1 MRWRRRQHAVESLS
15 GDRLPAA
22 EATDEMVRR
31 RHFAGMAVV
40 RPLVLGVL
48 MLGLFLL
55 DITTPLGF
63 MLPYGYVVPV
73 SLAVWLPR
81 RSATLV
87 VVGGCTIL
95 TTLGFFLS
103 TGTPVVPPWV
113 DATGRVSSLA
123 VMWVT
128 TAFGVQWRRAAERLR
143 KAAEQSAQ
151 EVAERRRMQ
160 EALEAQNTHLGLLAK
175 AAGRLVLSDEPGE
188 LLGPMFA
195 ELGAGLGV
203 ELYFN
208 YMKGHTPK
216 TLELESSGGL
226 TDEQRKRYHVLHFG
240 ELLCGAVAEA
250 GKPLILEDLQHSTF
264 HGSDPLKAVGA
275 QVYAGYPLIAHGR
288 VLGTLAFA
296 TSRRPRYTD
305 DELRL
310 MQTLSD
316 QVAAVIDRG
325 ELLHRLKESERAAQR
340 HLAELQS
347 VYKTSPAGLCVLDT
361 ELRYVN
367 VNETLARYNGASVA
381 AHIGR
386 TLGEVVPGLPE
397 SIEPLLRRVFET
409 GESSMD
415 HEYRMETPAQP
426 GVLRDWISSY
436 VPIKDPTGV
445 VQAVNVMVQ
454 EVTRL
459 KQTER
464 ALREAGLALEEA
476 DRRKDEFL
484 AMLGH
489 ELRNP
494 LAPIRTAVK
503 VLDMQAGRSPE
514 ARQTLAMIERQV
526 AHMARMID
534 DLLDVSRITRG
545 KMELRQEP
553 CDVVQI
559 VRDVVHD
566 YASIVSGNGLALS
579 LSVPEEPRWVEGDP
593 TRLSQVVGN
602 LLHNAVKFTDAG
614 GRIEVRVDED
624 APTNLVSITVSD
636 TGIGMDAAMLG
647 RLFETFSQA
656 DRSLDRSR
664 GGLGLGL
671 AVVKGL
677 VELHG
682 GDVEAESAGPGKGST
697 LRVRLPL
704 SAEAALAA
712 PAPSAPAPRQT
723 EGPLRIL
730 VIEDNHDT
738 ADILQNL
745 LVLLGYRAEVAYTGP
760 EGIEVAKRLRPDVVL
775 CDLGLPD
782 MDGFA
787 VARALRALPATAGS
801 YLIAQTGY
809 GGAEDRRRTLA
820 AGFDAHMTK
829 PMDPAELERVLSS
842 VADMRLERP
851 RAVARRPVRRS
862 A

>member
-1 MRWRRRQHAVESLS
+1 M
-15 GDRLPAA
+15 
-22 EATDEMVRR
+22 
-31 RHFAGMAVV
+31 V
-40 RPLVLGVL
+40 RPLVIGMLVLGI
-48 MLGLFLL
+48 FLL
-55 DITTPLGF
+55 DLVTPLGF
-63 MLPYGYVVPV
+63 AIPFVYVLPVC
-73 SLAVWLPR
+73 LAIWLPLR
-81 RSATLV
+81 GAALLV
-87 VVGGCTIL
+87 VGVCTGL
-95 TTLGFFLS
+95 TALGFLLS
-103 TGTPVVPPWV
+103 PGPPLVPPWV
-113 DATGRVSSLA
+113 DATGRVASLVVLWA
-123 VMWVT
+123 T
-128 TAFGVQWRRAAERLR
+128 AAFGVQWRRAAERLGEAAAEYAR
-143 KAAEQSAQ
+143 KADEH
-151 EVAERRRMQ
+151 RRAQ
-160 EALEAQNTHLGLLAK
+160 EALEAQNTHLRLLAK
-175 AAGRLVLSDEPGE
+175 AAGRLVLSEEPVE
-188 LLGPMFA
+188 LLGPIFA
-195 ELGAGLGV
+195 ELGAELGV

-208 YMKGHTPK
+208 YMTSGKPE

-226 TDEQRKRYHVLHFG
+226 TEEQRTKYHMLKFG
-240 ELLCGAVAEA
+240 EFLCGAVAET
-250 GKPLILEDLQHSTF
+250 GKPLVLEDLQHSHF
-264 HGSDPLKAVGA
+264 PGARPLQAVGA

-296 TSRRPRYTD
+296 TSQRPRFTD
-305 DELRL
+305 EELRF

-325 ELLHRLKESERAAQR
+325 ELVRRLKDSERAAQR

-347 VYKTSPAGLCVLDT
+347 VYSTSPAGLCVLDT
-361 ELRYVN
+361 EYRYVN
-367 VNETLARYNGASVA
+367 INETLARYNGASVA

-386 TLGEVVPGLPE
+386 TLWEMVPGVAGPV
-397 SIEPLLRRVFET
+397 EPLLRHVFET
-409 GESSMD
+409 GESSKD
-415 HEYRMETPAQP
+415 HEYRLETPEQP
-426 GVLRDWISSY
+426 GVMRDWITSFE
-436 VPIKDPTGV
+436 PIKDQAGA
-445 VQAVNVMVQ
+445 VQAINVVVQ

-464 ALREAGLALEEA
+464 ALREAGIALEEA
-476 DRRKDEFL
+476 SRRKDEFL

-514 ARQTLAMIERQV
+514 GRKTLAMIERQV

-534 DLLDVSRITRG
+534 DLLDVSRISRG
-545 KMELRQEP
+545 KLELRKEP

-559 VRDVVHD
+559 VRDVAHD
-566 YASIVSGNGLALS
+566 YASIVSGNGLTLS
-579 LSVPEEPRWVEGDP
+579 LSLPEEPRWVEGDP

-614 GRIEVRVDED
+614 GRIDVKVDE
-624 APTNLVSITVSD
+624 APGTNQVCIAVSD
-636 TGIGMDAAMLG
+636 TGIGMDASMLG

-682 GDVEAESAGPGKGST
+682 GTVEAHSEGPGRGST

-704 SAEAALAA
+704 STEAALAA
-712 PAPSAPAPRQT
+712 PLPSAPEPRQT
-723 EGPLRIL
+723 DGPLRIL

-738 ADILQNL
+738 ANILQNL
-745 LVLLGYRAEVAYTGP
+745 LVLLGYRTEVAYTGP
-760 EGIEVAKRLRPDVVL
+760 AGLEAAKRTRPDVVL

-782 MDGFA
+782 MDGYA
-787 VARALRALPATAGS
+787 VARALRGLPTTAGS

-809 GGAEDRRRTLA
+809 GGAEDRRRALA

-829 PMDPAELERVLSS
+829 PIDPAELERVLSS
-842 VADMRLERP
+842 VAAMRHERP
-851 RAVARRPVRRS
+851 WAAPRKPVRRS

>member
-1 MRWRRRQHAVESLS
+1 MRSL
-15 GDRLPAA
+15 
-22 EATDEMVRR
+22 VV
-31 RHFAGMAVV
+31 GM
-40 RPLVLGVL
+40 LVLGIFV
-48 MLGLFLL
+48 L
-55 DITTPLGF
+55 DIMTPLGF
-63 MLPYGYVVPV
+63 MLPYAYVVPV
-73 SLAVWLPR
+73 SLSVWLPHR
-81 RSATLV
+81 GATLSV
-87 VVGGCTIL
+87 VAGCTL
-95 TTLGFFLS
+95 FTTLGFYLS
-103 TGTPVVPPWV
+103 TGTPVVAPWL
-113 DATGRVSSLA
+113 DAIGRVSSVA
-123 VMWVT
+123 VLWAT
-128 TAFGVQWRRAAERLR
+128 AAFGVQWRRAAERLGDAAAQSAR
-143 KAAEQSAQ
+143 EAAERKR
-151 EVAERRRMQ
+151 VQ
-160 EALEAQNTHLGLLAK
+160 EAQEAQNTHLRLLAK
-175 AAGRLVLSDEPGE
+175 AAGRLVLSDEPVE

-195 ELGAGLGV
+195 ELGAELGV

-208 YMKGHTPK
+208 YMAGHTPG

-226 TDEQRKRYHVLHFG
+226 TEELRAQYHVLKLG
-240 ELLCGAVAEA
+240 EFVCGAVAES
-250 GKPLILEDLQHSTF
+250 GKPLVLEDLQHSTF
-264 HGSDPLKAVGA
+264 PGSGPLKAVGV
-275 QVYAGYPLIAHGR
+275 QVYAGFPLIAHGR

-296 TSRRPRYTD
+296 TSRRTRFA
-305 DELRL
+305 DEEIRF

-325 ELLHRLKESERAAQR
+325 ELVRKLKESERAAQR
-340 HLAELQS
+340 HLAELQN
-347 VYKTSPAGLCVLDT
+347 VYTTSPAGLCVLDT

-367 VNETLARYNGASVA
+367 INETLARYNGASVA

-386 TLGEVVPGLPE
+386 TVWEMVPGVAAP
-397 SIEPLLRRVFET
+397 IDGALRHVLET
-409 GESSMD
+409 GDSSMD
-415 HEYRMETPAQP
+415 NEYRMETQGQP
-426 GVLRDWISSY
+426 GVLRDWIASF
-436 VPIKDPTGV
+436 VPIKDTSGL
-445 VQAVNVMVQ
+445 VQGINVTVQ

-464 ALREAGLALEEA
+464 ALREAGLALREA

-534 DLLDVSRITRG
+534 DLLDVSRISRG
-545 KMELRQEP
+545 KLELRKEP

-559 VRDVVHD
+559 VRDVAHD
-566 YASIVSGNGLALS
+566 YASIVSANGLV
-579 LSVPEEPRWVEGDP
+579 LSVSAPEEPRWVEGDP

-602 LLHNAVKFTDAG
+602 LLHNSIKFTDPG
-614 GRIEVRVDED
+614 GRIHVQVDDDVETYEVTI
-624 APTNLVSITVSD
+624 AVSD

-682 GDVEAESAGPGKGST
+682 GAVEAHSAGLGKGST
-697 LRVRLPL
+697 LCVRLPL
-704 SAEAALAA
+704 STEAALGAA
-712 PAPSAPAPRQT
+712 TTSAPQPRQT
-723 EGPLRIL
+723 DGPLRIL

-738 ADILQNL
+738 ADILRNL

-760 EGIEVAKRLRPDVVL
+760 AGIEAAKRLRPDVVL

-787 VARALRALPATAGS
+787 VARALRAMAVTAGS

-809 GGAEDRRRTLA
+809 GGAEDRRRALA

-829 PMDPAELERVLSS
+829 PIDPAELERVLSS
-842 VADMRLERP
+842 VAEMRHERP
-851 RAVARRPVRRS
+851 RAAPRRPVRRS

>member
-1 MRWRRRQHAVESLS
+1 MRSL
-15 GDRLPAA
+15 
-22 EATDEMVRR
+22 
-31 RHFAGMAVV
+31 VV
-40 RPLVLGVL
+40 GALVV
-48 MLGLFLL
+48 GLFLL
-55 DITTPLGF
+55 DLTTSLGVVIPF
-63 MLPYGYVVPV
+63 GYVVPV
-73 SLAVWLPR
+73 CIALWLPR
-81 RSATLV
+81 RGAAIF
-87 VVGGCTIL
+87 VVGVCTLL
-95 TTLGFFLS
+95 TALGFLVS
-103 TGTPVVPPWV
+103 PNPYHVPPWI
-113 DATGRVSSLA
+113 DAMMRTSTLA
-123 VMWVT
+123 VLWLSV
-128 TAFGVQWRRAAERLR
+128 AFGVQWRRAAERMLE
-143 KAAEQSAQ
+143 AAAQSTR
-151 EVAERRRMQ
+151 EVAERRRVQ
-160 EALEAQNTHLGLLAK
+160 EAQEAQNAHLRLLAK
-175 AAGRLVLSDEPGE
+175 AAGRLVLSDEPVE
-188 LLGPMFA
+188 LLGPLFT
-195 ELGAGLGV
+195 ELGAELGV

-208 YMKGHTPK
+208 YMTGPVPE
-216 TLELESSGGL
+216 TLELESSAGL
-226 TDEQRKRYHVLHFG
+226 TEEQRTQYHELKFG
-240 ELLCGAVAEA
+240 EFLCGTVAET
-250 GKPLILEDLQHSTF
+250 GKPLILADLQHSTYP
-264 HGSDPLKAVGA
+264 GSGPLKGVGVQA
-275 QVYAGYPLIAHGR
+275 YAGFPLVAHGR

-296 TSRRPRYTD
+296 TSRRTRYTD

-325 ELLHRLKESERAAQR
+325 ELVRKLKESERAAQR

-361 ELRYVN
+361 EFRYVN
-367 VNETLARYNGASVA
+367 INETLARYNGTSVA

-386 TLGEVVPGLPE
+386 TIWEMVPGVAGP
-397 SIEPLLRRVFET
+397 IAAVLRHVFET
-409 GESSMD
+409 GENSMD
-415 HEYRMETPAQP
+415 HEYRMETAGQP
-426 GVLRDWISSY
+426 GVLRDWIASF
-436 VPIKDPTGV
+436 VPIKDASGT
-445 VQAVNVMVQ
+445 VQGVNVMVQ

-459 KQTER
+459 KQIER
-464 ALREAGLALEEA
+464 ALREAGLALREA

-503 VLDMQAGRSPE
+503 VLDMRAGRSPE

-534 DLLDVSRITRG
+534 DLLDVSRISRG
-545 KMELRQEP
+545 KLELRKEP
-553 CDVVQI
+553 CDVAQI
-559 VRDVVHD
+559 VRDVAHD
-566 YASIVSGNGLALS
+566 YASIVSANGLT
-579 LSVPEEPRWVEGDP
+579 LSVALPEEPRWVEGDP

-602 LLHNAVKFTDAG
+602 LLHNAIKFTDPG
-614 GRIEVRVDED
+614 GRIHVQMDDD
-624 APTNLVSITVSD
+624 AATNEVSIMVSD
-636 TGIGMDAAMLG
+636 TGIGMDAPMLG

-682 GDVEAESAGPGKGST
+682 GAVEAHSAGLGKGST

-704 SAEAALAA
+704 STEAALGAAA
-712 PAPSAPAPRQT
+712 PSTPLLRQT
-723 EGPLRIL
+723 DGPLRIL
-730 VIEDNHDT
+730 VIEDNRDT
-738 ADILQNL
+738 ADILRNL

-760 EGIEVAKRLRPDVVL
+760 AGIEAAKRLRPDVVL

-787 VARALRALPATAGS
+787 VARALRAMSVTAS
-801 YLIAQTGY
+801 SHLIAQTGY

-829 PMDPAELERVLSS
+829 PIDPAELERVLSS
-842 VADMRLERP
+842 VAEMRRERP
-851 RAVARRPVRRS
+851 RASPRRQARRS